1 MPLLKTMM
9 MMMTTTT
16 LMMSSQQHHC
26 GQLRST
32 TPMEEGILASS

>member
-32 TPMEEGILASS
+32 TPMEEGIP